1 MATAATTRF
10 EFEALSTRG
19 CVPSPTSKLIKSH
32 QELPTIN
39 SHKQLA
45 FVRAVTS
52 RTGGCAAG
60 SSKDLEEPAR
70 GSGDPASRCCVRS
83 ARCSRQSACAY
94 ALGKYKSISHTK
106 AHFPTAH
113 GFPSRYASMNRYAF
127 PCARLA
133 TRIQHTHV
141 RARKKSIYRSI
152 TTAARLRL
160 ALRYAQSTPVT
171 FTGEQSAYTSSSS
184 PAANVSSRTP
194 FQLTAHY
201 HHPPFSSTPCMP
213 YL

>member
-10 EFEALSTRG
+10 EFEAQSTSG
-19 CVPSPTSKLIKSH
+19 CIPSPTSKLIKSH

-70 GSGDPASRCCVRS
+70 GSGDPASTCCVRS
-83 ARCSRQSACAY
+83 ARCTRQSACAY

-133 TRIQHTHV
+133 TRIQHKHV
-141 RARKKSIYRSI
+141 RARQKSIHRSI
-152 TTAARLRL
+152 TTAAHLRL

-184 PAANVSSRTP
+184 PAANVFLCAPSR
-194 FQLTAHY
+194 LTAHY
-201 HHPPFSSTPCMP
+201 HHPPF
-213 YL
+213 